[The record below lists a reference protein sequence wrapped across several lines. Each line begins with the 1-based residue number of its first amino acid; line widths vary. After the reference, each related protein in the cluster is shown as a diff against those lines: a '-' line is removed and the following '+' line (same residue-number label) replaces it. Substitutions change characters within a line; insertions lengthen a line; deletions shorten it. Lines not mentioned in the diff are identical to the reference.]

1 LVVLVE
7 TNGDPRAATIM
18 VAAME
23 ARATVEVAT
32 NHKAAMVDLAVA
44 VAMEAVVV
52 TVMRAPAEQA
62 ATAEATTLA
71 AALAVVLAPT
81 GEVATRT
88 LASIKVAATA
98 VVMVA
103 AAVVVVAAATT
114 TIRRALLMGVE
125 PNHRLALLDLN
136 PVVVAPHKLQQV
148 EAIRSS
154 LATLT
159 SQLMRIL

>member
-1 LVVLVE
+1 VVLVE

-52 TVMRAPAEQA
+52 TVMRAPAERVA
-62 ATAEATTLA
+62 MAEATMLA
-71 AALAVVLAPT
+71 AALAVELAPT

-103 AAVVVVAAATT
+103 AAAVVAAATT
-114 TIRRALLMGVE
+114 TTRRAHLMGVE
-125 PNHRLALLDLN
+125 PSHRLALLDLN
-136 PVVVAPHKLQQV
+136 PVVVVVPHKLQQV
-148 EAIRSS
+148 AAIRSS

>member
-1 LVVLVE
+1 MVLVE

-44 VAMEAVVV
+44 VDMEAVVV

-62 ATAEATTLA
+62 ATAEVTMLA
-71 AALAVVLAPT
+71 SAQAVVLAPT

-88 LASIKVAATA
+88 LASIKVAATV

-103 AAVVVVAAATT
+103 AAAVAVAATITT
-114 TIRRALLMGVE
+114 RRALLMEVV
-125 PNHRLALLDLN
+125 PNHPLALLDLN
-136 PVVVAPHKLQQV
+136 PVVALHRLQQV
-148 EAIRSS
+148 AAIRSS

-159 SQLMRIL
+159 

>member
-1 LVVLVE
+1 VVLVE

-32 NHKAAMVDLAVA
+32 NLKAAMVDLAVA

-52 TVMRAPAEQA
+52 TVMRAPAEQV

-71 AALAVVLAPT
+71 AAQAVVPAPT

-103 AAVVVVAAATT
+103 AAAVAAAATT
-114 TIRRALLMGVE
+114 TTRRALHMGVE
-125 PNHRLALLDLN
+125 PSHRRLALLDLN
-136 PVVVAPHKLQQV
+136 AVVEPHKLQQV
-148 EAIRSS
+148 AAIRSS

>member
-44 VAMEAVVV
+44 VAMEAEVV

-71 AALAVVLAPT
+71 AAQAVVLAPT

-88 LASIKVAATA
+88 LASIKEAATV
-98 VVMVA
+98 VVMVEA
-103 AAVVVVAAATT
+103 AAAVVAAATT
-114 TIRRALLMGVE
+114 TTRRALLMGVE
-125 PNHRLALLDLN
+125 PSHHRLGLLDLN
-136 PVVVAPHKLQQV
+136 PVVEPHKLQQV
-148 EAIRSS
+148 AAIRSS

-159 SQLMRIL
+159 LQLMRIL